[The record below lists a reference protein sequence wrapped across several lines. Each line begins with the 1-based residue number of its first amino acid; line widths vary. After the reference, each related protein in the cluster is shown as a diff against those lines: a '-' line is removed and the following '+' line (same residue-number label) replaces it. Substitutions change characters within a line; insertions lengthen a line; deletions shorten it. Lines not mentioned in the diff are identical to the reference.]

1 MIDFKQ
7 NFSASMLLRLI
18 VLTLVVVA
26 AVLANIDFFKD
37 LYFSHQLTSASL
49 ATNGGILTLF
59 FLGMVKVV
67 LSLLRYMP
75 GLRSRSDTRP
85 V

>member
-18 VLTLVVVA
+18 VLTLVIVA

-49 ATNGGILTLF
+49 VTNGGYSPCSSS
-59 FLGMVKVV
+59 GW
-67 LSLLRYMP
+67 
-75 GLRSRSDTRP
+75 
-85 V
+85 